1 MSWSELVYLCREF
14 SYFIC
19 FTCFTDHWWGRSLVV
34 KQDTGN
40 DVDSVLQESAVME
53 WPQLMM
59 LYVLQGVVFGLVG
72 GVQMLMIPRLS
83 TSQHA
88 TLGLRNL

>member
-1 MSWSELVYLCREF
+1 
-14 SYFIC
+14 
-19 FTCFTDHWWGRSLVV
+19 
-34 KQDTGN
+34 
-40 DVDSVLQESAVME
+40 ME
-53 WPQLMM
+53 PALLLM

-88 TLGLRNL
+88 TLGQLHTDTHTYVIMC

>member
-1 MSWSELVYLCREF
+1 V
-14 SYFIC
+14 
-19 FTCFTDHWWGRSLVV
+19 
-34 KQDTGN
+34 Q
-40 DVDSVLQESAVME
+40 VMD
-53 WPQLMM
+53 WPLLML

-88 TLGLRNL
+88 TLGGQGLF